1 MPRDLI
7 EPLLLM
13 ATVTLTMSLTSHAGS
28 GPSDAAVRHA
38 IAESHRTYAA
48 AMKRSDVMALASH
61 FAEDAILLPQSSDMQ
76 RGRDAIQKWLASWL
90 PTTTFQVFEATTLQV
105 TVVGDTAY
113 EVGTYQMKF
122 TPHGSPPISD
132 IGQYLM
138 VWKHAP
144 DGQWRILRDMYNTNV
159 PPSTPK

>member
-38 IAESHRTYAA
+38 IEELHRTYAA

-76 RGRDAIQKWLASWL
+76 RGRDAIQKWFASWL
-90 PTTTFQVFEATTLQV
+90 PTTTFQA
-105 TVVGDTAY
+105 
-113 EVGTYQMKF
+113 
-122 TPHGSPPISD
+122 
-132 IGQYLM
+132 
-138 VWKHAP
+138 
-144 DGQWRILRDMYNTNV
+144 LRQSQTRE
-159 PPSTPK
+159 SI